1 MTDSAFLRGSLRYT
15 LAALL
20 VACGAVLSAFDTMLG
35 AAMFVPAIGVVC
47 ARRREVAE
55 VLTSEKVAEEKPVV
69 EEWTPEVEIPRA
81 ELAEL
86 PIETIEGIG
95 PVYGKKLR
103 DAGIET
109 VQDLLASKADEVAK
123 ICGVGDAEAQRWIA
137 MSRFCWLESISEED
151 AEAIVYAGGISTLKE
166 LAEANPEQLLR
177 DIKEGVELGHVQ
189 VPEGYEFTLEMVK
202 KWIEEAKDLTNE

>member
-1 MTDSAFLRGSLRYT
+1 MIDSAFLRGSLRYA
-15 LAALL
+15 LAASL
-20 VACGAVLSAFDTMLG
+20 VACGVVLSAFDTVVG

-55 VLTSEKVAEEKPVV
+55 VVTSEKVAEEKPVV

-123 ICGVGDAEAQRWIA
+123 ICGVGEAEAQRWIA

-166 LAEANPEQLLR
+166 LAEADPEQLLR
-177 DIKEGVELGHVQ
+177 DIQEGVELGHVQ

-202 KWIEEAKDLTNE
+202 KWIEEAKDLTKE